1 MTDTEQAFFK
11 KVSGGIKKQYNKVIL
26 WTTINLAG
34 LALAWGLLACPL
46 LRFFHVCPMH

>member
-1 MTDTEQAFFK
+1 MTDTEQAFFE
-11 KVSGGIKKQYNKVIL
+11 KVIGGIKKQYKKVIL

-46 LRFFHVCPMH
+46 LRFFHVCPMR